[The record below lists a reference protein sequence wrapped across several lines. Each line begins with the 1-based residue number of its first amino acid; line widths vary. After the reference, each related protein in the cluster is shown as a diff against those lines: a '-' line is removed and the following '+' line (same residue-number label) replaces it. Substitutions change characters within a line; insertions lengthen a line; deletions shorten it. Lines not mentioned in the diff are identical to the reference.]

1 MVISFIGC
9 GQVGGALA
17 DRLQRCGH
25 RVVLAT
31 RDENSGSVI
40 AARRRN
46 PALETASPVDACKQ
60 ADVVFLAT
68 PFEANANALEG
79 LQKTLVG
86 KTLVDCTNPV
96 GAGVVHGLASR
107 ESGSEQVQRLVPGAH
122 VVKAFTI
129 YGFENFIDPVYPNA
143 GERPAMLIAG
153 DSVDA
158 KQRVGGLCEQLG
170 WKPVD
175 VGPLS
180 SSLHLEHMTLLWIK
194 MARVQGKGPNF
205 VWAILER

>member
-1 MVISFIGC
+1 
-9 GQVGGALA
+9 LA
-17 DRLQRCGH
+17 DHLQKCGH

-31 RDENSGSVI
+31 RDPNSETVN
-40 AARRRN
+40 AARLKN
-46 PALETASPVDACKQ
+46 PSLETASPVEACRQ
-60 ADVVFLAT
+60 ADVIFLAT
-68 PFEANANALEG
+68 PFQANATALEG
-79 LQKTLVG
+79 LEKTLAG

-96 GAGVVHGLASR
+96 GAGLKHGLDSK
-107 ESGSEQVQRLVPGAH
+107 ESGSEQVQRLVPDAQ

-129 YGFENFIDPVYPNA
+129 YGFENFQDTKYPKS
-143 GERPAMLIAG
+143 GEPPAMLIAG
-153 DSVDA
+153 DSAEA
-158 KQRVGGLCEQLG
+158 KKRVSGLCEQLG

-194 MARVQGKGPNF
+194 MARMQGKGPNF